1 MVSGGVANR
10 GLSARGD
17 RGVGKASFAAAAAA
31 PVVSRDVEEF
41 VVGVV
46 VMDLLLLEVCDL

>member
-17 RGVGKASFAAAAAA
+17 RGVGKASFAAAAA